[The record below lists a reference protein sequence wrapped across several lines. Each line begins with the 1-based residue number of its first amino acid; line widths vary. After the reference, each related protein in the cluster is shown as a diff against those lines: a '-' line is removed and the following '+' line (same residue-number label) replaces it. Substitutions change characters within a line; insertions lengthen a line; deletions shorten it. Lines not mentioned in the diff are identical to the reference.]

1 MKFLLS
7 SLFQLGDLD
16 YYIGILVKHTV
27 SGSIIL
33 TQAKYIWDL
42 LQKTLHAMQM
52 GETAMECFVIRLI
65 PHSGRR
71 LLVCIRILAKRQEI
85 LGFD

>member
-42 LQKTLHAMQM
+42 LQRADMD
-52 GETAMECFVIRLI
+52 TAKGISPPLQANLKLTRYG
-65 PHSGRR
+65 SDY
-71 LLVCIRILAKRQEI
+71 
-85 LGFD
+85 FDDPVTYRSIVGAL